1 MIKTISKFV
10 ILIIFIFVFLY
21 FKNYTKITKNELQNL
36 KNDYEK
42 NFQIYLK
49 REVQL
54 SKMLNQFEYESLDEN
69 LALNER
75 IIKFDRGIDSDFTLI
90 MVGYDKPQQW
100 NWL

>member
-1 MIKTISKFV
+1 MIKTISKFA

-54 SKMLNQFEYESLDEN
+54 SKMLNQFEYESIDEN
-69 LALNER
+69 LALNEK
-75 IIKFDRGIDSDFTLI
+75 IIKFDRGIDSKFTLI
-90 MVGYDKPQQW
+90 MVGYDKPQQ
-100 NWL
+100 

>member
-1 MIKTISKFV
+1 MIKTISKFA

-69 LALNER
+69 LAFNER
-75 IIKFDRGIDSDFTLI
+75 IIKFDRDIDSDFTLI
-90 MVGYDKPQQW
+90 MVGYDKSQQ
-100 NWL
+100 

>member
-1 MIKTISKFV
+1 MIKTISKFA

-69 LALNER
+69 LAFNER
-75 IIKFDRGIDSDFTLI
+75 IIKFERGIDSNFTLI
-90 MVGYDKPQQW
+90 MVGYDKPQQ
-100 NWL
+100 

>member
-1 MIKTISKFV
+1 MIKTISKFA

-21 FKNYTKITKNELQNL
+21 FKNYTKITKNDLQNL

-42 NFQIYLK
+42 NFQIYQK

-54 SKMLNQFEYESLDEN
+54 SKMLNQFEYKSIDEN

-90 MVGYDKPQQW
+90 MVGYDKPQQ
-100 NWL
+100 

>member
-1 MIKTISKFV
+1 MIKTISKFA

-54 SKMLNQFEYESLDEN
+54 SKMLNQFEYESSDEN

-90 MVGYDKPQQW
+90 MVGYDKPQQ
-100 NWL
+100 

>member
-10 ILIIFIFVFLY
+10 ILIIFIFIFLY
-21 FKNYTKITKNELQNL
+21 FKNYTKITKGELQSL

-54 SKMLNQFEYESLDEN
+54 SKMLNQFEYDILDEN
-69 LALNER
+69 LAFNEK
-75 IIKFDRGIDSDFTLI
+75 IIKFNRGIDSDFTLI
-90 MVGYDKPQQW
+90 MVGYDKPQQ
-100 NWL
+100 

>member
-1 MIKTISKFV
+1 MIKTISKFA

-54 SKMLNQFEYESLDEN
+54 SKMLNQFEYDILDEN

-90 MVGYDKPQQW
+90 MVGYDKPQQ
-100 NWL
+100 

>member
-1 MIKTISKFV
+1 M
-10 ILIIFIFVFLY
+10 
-21 FKNYTKITKNELQNL
+21 

-54 SKMLNQFEYESLDEN
+54 SKMLNQFEYDILDEN

-75 IIKFDRGIDSDFTLI
+75 IIKFDRDIDSDFTLI
-90 MVGYDKPQQW
+90 MVGYDKSQQ
-100 NWL
+100 

>member
-1 MIKTISKFV
+1 MIKTISKFA
-10 ILIIFIFVFLY
+10 ILIIFIFIFLY

-69 LALNER
+69 LVFNER

-90 MVGYDKPQQW
+90 MVGYDKPQQ
-100 NWL
+100 

>member
-1 MIKTISKFV
+1 MTKTISKFA
-10 ILIIFIFVFLY
+10 ILIIFIFIFLY

-90 MVGYDKPQQW
+90 MVGYDKPQQ
-100 NWL
+100 

>member
-1 MIKTISKFV
+1 MIKTISKFA
-10 ILIIFIFVFLY
+10 ILIIFIFIFLY
-21 FKNYTKITKNELQNL
+21 FKNYTKITKSELQNL

-54 SKMLNQFEYESLDEN
+54 SKMLNQFEYDILDEN
-69 LALNER
+69 FAFNEK

-90 MVGYDKPQQW
+90 MVGYDKPQQ
-100 NWL
+100 

>member
-69 LALNER
+69 LAFNER
-75 IIKFDRGIDSDFTLI
+75 IIKFDRGTNSDFTLI
-90 MVGYDKPQQW
+90 MVGYDKPQQ
-100 NWL
+100 

>member
-1 MIKTISKFV
+1 MIKTISKFA

-42 NFQIYLK
+42 NLQIYLK

-69 LALNER
+69 LTFNER

-90 MVGYDKPQQW
+90 MVGYDKPQQ
-100 NWL
+100 

>member
-54 SKMLNQFEYESLDEN
+54 SKMLNQFEYNILDES

-75 IIKFDRGIDSDFTLI
+75 IIKFDRDIDSDFTLI
-90 MVGYDKPQQW
+90 MVGYDKPQQ
-100 NWL
+100 

>member
-1 MIKTISKFV
+1 MIKTISKFA
-10 ILIIFIFVFLY
+10 ILIIFIFIFLY

-90 MVGYDKPQQW
+90 MVGYDKPQQ
-100 NWL
+100 

>member
-1 MIKTISKFV
+1 MIRTISKFA

-21 FKNYTKITKNELQNL
+21 FKNYTKITKDELRNL

-54 SKMLNQFEYESLDEN
+54 SMMLNQFEYENLDEN
-69 LALNER
+69 LSFNER

-90 MVGYDKPQQW
+90 MVGYDKPQQ
-100 NWL
+100 

>member
-1 MIKTISKFV
+1 MIKTISKFA
-10 ILIIFIFVFLY
+10 ILIIFIFIFLY
-21 FKNYTKITKNELQNL
+21 FKNYTKISKSELQNL

-54 SKMLNQFEYESLDEN
+54 SKMLNQFEYDILEEN
-69 LALNER
+69 LAFNER

-90 MVGYDKPQQW
+90 MVGYDKPQQ
-100 NWL
+100 

>member
-69 LALNER
+69 LALTER

-90 MVGYDKPQQW
+90 MVGYDKPQQ
-100 NWL
+100 

>member
-1 MIKTISKFV
+1 MIKTISKFA
-10 ILIIFIFVFLY
+10 ILIIFIFIFLY
-21 FKNYTKITKNELQNL
+21 FKNYTKITKSELQNL

-69 LALNER
+69 LVFNER

-90 MVGYDKPQQW
+90 MVGYDKSQQ
-100 NWL
+100 

>member
-36 KNDYEK
+36 KNHYEK

-90 MVGYDKPQQW
+90 MVGYDKPQQ
-100 NWL
+100 

>member
-1 MIKTISKFV
+1 MIKTISKFA

-69 LALNER
+69 LAINEK
-75 IIKFDRGIDSDFTLI
+75 IIKFDRGINSKFTLI
-90 MVGYDKPQQW
+90 MVVYDKPQQ
-100 NWL
+100 

>member
-1 MIKTISKFV
+1 MIKTISKFI

-69 LALNER
+69 LALNEK

-90 MVGYDKPQQW
+90 MVGYDKPQQ
-100 NWL
+100 

>member
-1 MIKTISKFV
+1 MIKTISKFA

-69 LALNER
+69 LALNEK

-90 MVGYDKPQQW
+90 MVGYDKPQQ
-100 NWL
+100 

>member
-10 ILIIFIFVFLY
+10 ILIIFIFIFLY

-69 LALNER
+69 LALNEK

-90 MVGYDKPQQW
+90 MVGYDKPQQ
-100 NWL
+100 

>member
-1 MIKTISKFV
+1 LIKTISKFV

-90 MVGYDKPQQW
+90 MVGYDKPQQ
-100 NWL
+100 

>member
-1 MIKTISKFV
+1 M
-10 ILIIFIFVFLY
+10 
-21 FKNYTKITKNELQNL
+21 

-54 SKMLNQFEYESLDEN
+54 SKMLNQFEYDILDEN
-69 LALNER
+69 LTFNER

-90 MVGYDKPQQW
+90 MVGYDKPQQ
-100 NWL
+100 

>member
-1 MIKTISKFV
+1 MIKTISKLA
-10 ILIIFIFVFLY
+10 ILIIFIFIFLY
-21 FKNYTKITKNELQNL
+21 FKNYTKITKNELQKL

-54 SKMLNQFEYESLDEN
+54 SKMLNQFEYETLDEN
-69 LALNER
+69 LAFNEK

-90 MVGYDKPQQW
+90 MVGYDKPQQ
-100 NWL
+100 